1 MLVGEGRVAI
11 ATRGCRRRSGIHQ
24 GDPIMRL
31 STFVIFVGA
40 VLLTAAPFS
49 LHWTPRN
56 AGLYV
61 DNADARVVYRRGYR
75 RSYYGYG
82 YNSATHSRARMGDPS
97 NRDRAVKPTHRR
109 SASVELMA

>member
-1 MLVGEGRVAI
+1 
-11 ATRGCRRRSGIHQ
+11 
-24 GDPIMRL
+24 MRL

-82 YNSATHSRARMGDPS
+82 YNSAGCPRLFGYGLSSTLLRIPALSLLLGSPIRALEWV
-97 NRDRAVKPTHRR
+97 AVKPTHRR